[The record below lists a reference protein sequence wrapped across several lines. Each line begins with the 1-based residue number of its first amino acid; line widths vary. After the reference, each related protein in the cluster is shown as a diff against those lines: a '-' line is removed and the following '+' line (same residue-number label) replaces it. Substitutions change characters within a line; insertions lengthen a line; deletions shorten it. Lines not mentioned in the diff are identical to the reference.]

1 MKLLS
6 IIIKEF
12 KQKLRNKADMAV
24 MILIPIVC
32 MSILGLTFGNL
43 ENKISLKEG
52 KVAYYEKNKGD
63 FSKAFELLKESMKK
77 ENINFEEVSSVKLGE
92 EGIKNN
98 KYICFI
104 EIHEVENKIILKEN
118 NRYNLSSNVINGVL
132 KGFVDRY
139 NLTYE
144 IMKINPT
151 ALKNKNKEE
160 AFKKNENLIIKNL
173 DKEEKPNGTNYY
185 GITMITLIIMYSIFT
200 GLDSIQNEVSRNTNN
215 RLIISRASR
224 GEIFLGKLIGCFVVT
239 LLQVASAI
247 LFSMFILK
255 VNFGQEPYLV
265 FLLLCSQILLMVSL
279 GIFIGFLFKK
289 SGITGGIHTIIPIL
303 IFLGGGYMPINSTE
317 GSILQI
323 LTNMSPVK
331 WMNTAIFSLIYAK
344 DYGPMLKT
352 LGLNMV
358 IFFMIL
364 LIVIAKLK
372 KEEAL

>member
-52 KVAYYEKNKGD
+52 KVAYYEKNKGN
-63 FSKAFELLKESMKK
+63 FSKAFELLKDSMKK

-151 ALKNKNKEE
+151 ALKNENKEE